1 MAGSAFVTL
10 LPVANPTLSLSAS
23 VQPPY
28 VVGATQEFSATL
40 TNQDGSPL
48 VNVPVTFTV
57 TGVNNSS
64 GSGTTDSDGV
74 ATFSY
79 TGTNTGNDTI
89 QALRGQVSSNTL
101 LATWIIP
108 KTAIATTS
116 VLGRFFYLNAGCCWF
131 SAPPDSTP
139 LFEQF
144 FPTINFDPASNAIP
158 GNTTI
163 GTGTHPFTD
172 VTLDKNGNFSGTIV
186 AQGNGYVAGS
196 DSLTAFQA
204 SFTGSFIVQSGGDV
218 VIPIYVDNGFILGIG
233 GGATR
238 VSGPIGGGA
247 PSTTPF
253 GQYPVV
259 GAFSTSIGGATVTVH
274 FPAAGT
280 YPYEL
285 DYVEDGQ
292 GLQSLMMS
300 ASVPNNGLPAG
311 VPPGGTLALSPNS
324 VQTQPVGGTQT
335 FTVTA
340 TDAAGNPVSNLSIG
354 LVVSLNN
361 TQELGKVTDSN
372 GVATFTYAGSMPG
385 TDQVQAVALISGMV
399 TYSNIVNVP
408 WAQSSGGTSG
418 TGTGIGTGATLSVS
432 VSAPST
438 TVLPSTPLQLT
449 GTVSDSALPQ
459 GDTISL
465 AWTQVSGPGTV
476 TFSNPQQASTTASF
490 SEGGS
495 YQVQLT
501 ATDVNGTASAQITI
515 AVPAALQGWIGSPLY
530 GASVS
535 GIVPITV
542 TSGVSLTS
550 GTLTVYPADNPI
562 DLVLNESVAGTGTIA
577 KWDTTQVA
585 NGSYWIT
592 LQATNSSGA
601 SMYNLALVTVVG
613 NYKPGRVT
621 STVTDLVVPAKGL
634 AIKIQ
639 RNYDSLNAS
648 KSGDFG
654 YGWSLGITTDLTV
667 DPKGNV
673 TFTLGG
679 QRRTF
684 YLTPQIL
691 GWFSPYY
698 VPGLYA

>member
-1 MAGSAFVTL
+1 M
-10 LPVANPTLSLSAS
+10 
-23 VQPPY
+23 
-28 VVGATQEFSATL
+28 
-40 TNQDGSPL
+40 
-48 VNVPVTFTV
+48 
-57 TGVNNSS
+57 
-64 GSGTTDSDGV
+64 
-74 ATFSY
+74 
-79 TGTNTGNDTI
+79 
-89 QALRGQVSSNTL
+89 
-101 LATWIIP
+101 
-108 KTAIATTS
+108 
-116 VLGRFFYLNAGCCWF
+116 
-131 SAPPDSTP
+131 
-139 LFEQF
+139 
-144 FPTINFDPASNAIP
+144 
-158 GNTTI
+158 
-163 GTGTHPFTD
+163 
-172 VTLDKNGNFSGTIV
+172 
-186 AQGNGYVAGS
+186 
-196 DSLTAFQA
+196 
-204 SFTGSFIVQSGGDV
+204 
-218 VIPIYVDNGFILGIG
+218 
-233 GGATR
+233 
-238 VSGPIGGGA
+238 
-247 PSTTPF
+247 
-253 GQYPVV
+253 
-259 GAFSTSIGGATVTVH
+259 
-274 FPAAGT
+274 
-280 YPYEL
+280 
-285 DYVEDGQ
+285 
-292 GLQSLMMS
+292 
-300 ASVPNNGLPAG
+300 
-311 VPPGGTLALSPNS
+311 
-324 VQTQPVGGTQT
+324 
-335 FTVTA
+335 
-340 TDAAGNPVSNLSIG
+340 
-354 LVVSLNN
+354 
-361 TQELGKVTDSN
+361 
-372 GVATFTYAGSMPG
+372 
-385 TDQVQAVALISGMV
+385 
-399 TYSNIVNVP
+399 
-408 WAQSSGGTSG
+408 
-418 TGTGIGTGATLSVS
+418 
-432 VSAPST
+432 
-438 TVLPSTPLQLT
+438 
-449 GTVSDSALPQ
+449 
-459 GDTISL
+459 
-465 AWTQVSGPGTV
+465 

-691 GWFSPYY
+691 GWFLPYY
-698 VPGLYA
+698 VPVYTPEPGMHGTLVNAGTGCADFFDFLAPDGSLWACVGGGLFNPPGYVYTDPTGTAYTMTASGQLQSMVDKNGNALTISSDGITSSTVGGPPVLSVPFERDSNKRITSITYPPATSTRIPMTRMETWRRSAIRP